1 MTEVKTHLRARA
13 SGVLFLLLYTKY
25 ENDRLYKAIFIPVM
39 DAVSR
44 VPFWLKHK
52 KNSNRTLATT

>member
-13 SGVLFLLLYTKY
+13 SMVLFLLLYTKY

-39 DAVSR
+39 DAVPR
-44 VPFWLKHK
+44 VLFSIKHK
-52 KNSNRTLATT
+52 KNSDRTLATT

>member
-52 KNSNRTLATT
+52 KNSDRT